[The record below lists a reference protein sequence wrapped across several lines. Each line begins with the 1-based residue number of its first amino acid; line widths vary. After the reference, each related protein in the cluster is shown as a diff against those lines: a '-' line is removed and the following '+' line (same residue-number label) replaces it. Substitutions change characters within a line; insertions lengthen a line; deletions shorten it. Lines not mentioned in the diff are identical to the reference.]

1 MTTPSTEQAAPA
13 VVAAREALASGNA
26 TVKDLDRRRG
36 ALVEKR
42 SEAVERQRSLALKA
56 VTGNAGANRAA
67 EAARDDEAVRICVRR
82 KCVPSDKKSPPF
94 ALSHS
99 DTGLLVD
106 LGVRVMRT
114 VATD

>member
-67 EAARDDEAVRICVRR
+67 EAARDEAVRICVRR
-82 KCVPSDKKSPPF
+82 KCVPSDKKS
-94 ALSHS
+94 A
-99 DTGLLVD
+99 
-106 LGVRVMRT
+106 RC
-114 VATD
+114 